1 MKIKP
6 KIPSDIVGKI
16 PSLGITKY
24 IRNGTVVTRSSSS
37 CTGKKYTRKQF
48 AQRMRMCHSIA
59 LWKELRPYIPLFTKE
74 GTTYLQ
80 FISLALQLPT
90 VFLPKNDNITLLI
103 PGIPVSSGT
112 LQPIGQQLGTVDGTP
127 ALVTD
132 LKAGNL
138 HPYAAFLLYT
148 AEQLLYST
156 DRPYVKFHVREVR
169 LDEFVTADGC
179 LALKD
184 DAFADEKKGWAL
196 VQLIGKNCST
206 QSIVTRCTLYERFTT
221 EEALKNKSTYELIYS
236 KKVYLRG
243 D

>member
-1 MKIKP
+1 MKIK
-6 KIPSDIVGKI
+6 KTIGTEIIGKI

-24 IRNGTVVTRSSSS
+24 IREGSVVTRKSFSEGRRSNTS
-37 CTGKKYTRKQF
+37 KQF
-48 AQRMRMCHSIA
+48 SQRQRMRHSCA
-59 LWKELRPYIPLFTKE
+59 LWNALSPCRPFFTGK
-74 GTTYLQ
+74 GSARHQ
-80 FISLALQLPT
+80 FISLALQLPA
-90 VFLPKNDNITLLI
+90 VFVPKNDNITLLI
-103 PGIPVSSGT
+103 PCIPVSSGT

-148 AEQLLYST
+148 AEQLFYST

-169 LDEFVTADGC
+169 LDEFVSADGC

-206 QSIVTRCTLYERFTT
+206 QSIITHCTLYERFTT
-221 EEALKNKSTYELIYS
+221 EEALQTAAKSYGG
-236 KKVYLRG
+236 LR
-243 D
+243 

>member
-6 KIPSDIVGKI
+6 KIPSDIVSKI
-16 PSLGITKY
+16 PSLGITRY
-24 IRNGTVVTRSSSS
+24 IRNGTVVTRSSTS

-80 FISLALQLPT
+80 FISLALQLPA
-90 VFLPKNDNITLLI
+90 VFVPKNDNITLLI

-148 AEQLLYST
+148 AEQLFYST

-169 LDEFVTADGC
+169 LDEFVSADGC

-206 QSIVTRCTLYERFTT
+206 QGIVTRCTLYERFTT
-221 EEALKNKSTYELIYS
+221 EEALQTAAQSYGG
-236 KKVYLRG
+236 LR
-243 D
+243 